1 MAVELVTGHAGT
13 PHVSGED
20 VGALVAGLV
29 GTGAYV
35 LGSAPVPQ
43 MTTAN
48 LLSVPACDIV
58 MQGRHV
64 RLTGTNTVS
73 IDNGSQVGKRSDI
86 IYVEYSLDDGTGVEL
101 VSDLAVAK
109 GTTGSAAVDPPLP
122 HSGSILDAGNPVD
135 VAICRVT
142 LDALTP
148 TATWLLPVLPTL
160 ASMTEQHVVLWSGK
174 RSQSVSSGITLSQPA
189 SDFDALVFEYEG
201 EVGMRSSA
209 YVSDPDGKVVA
220 LSTSFRNLWGD
231 SGDAYITDVKAVEI
245 SGRKIDTKEIKG
257 RGYMSGRIGVNTGT
271 GDTWVET
278 KTGGVDFIGIVR
290 VTGVRYAKGRA

>member
-86 IYVEYSLDDGTGVEL
+86 IYVEYSLDDSTGVEL

-160 ASMTEQHVVLWSGK
+160 AHVPVRTLLYHNATRDKKRDVVLALPVTG
-174 RSQSVSSGITLSQPA
+174 
-189 SDFDALVFEYEG
+189 FDELEIFGFTDDNTQLYTRVYKPR
-201 EVGMRSSA
+201 VG
-209 YVSDPDGKVVA
+209 
-220 LSTSFRNLWGD
+220 TSFELNSVHYNDGAKLFHVKTKHLSIDGPKHINTVHAADNSAWDTG
-231 SGDAYITDVKAVEI
+231 SWSQTDNRLTMKDYA
-245 SGRKIDTKEIKG
+245 
-257 RGYMSGRIGVNTGT
+257 
-271 GDTWVET
+271 WVELVY
-278 KTGGVDFIGIVR
+278 GVKYVEYP
-290 VTGVRYAKGRA
+290 V